1 MTSISSIDAN
11 RAINSK
17 AATYNAVKIQINDP
31 KTNIPE
37 GFQSNPMDEGVYNAV
52 AIDVNRPSV
61 EAGKNH
67 SHKHSFY
74 DYPCAECM
82 VTSEFAPIHQID
94 VPALTL
100 PLAYQANNFVNNRT
114 LINAEL
120 EFEGEIEQ
128 EAVSVKE
135 NSVPEPNITTTEEQ
149 KNANDVNFQG
159 LNFKANE
166 TKHKVEIVPAEDIKP
181 LVDIPMVLSN
191 LSDESFD
198 VQAKQMEE
206 IAKVS
211 MEDPQKAV
219 PYIVTE
225 VFSELINIV
234 KKETSSLE
242 PPTENQ
248 IEIRQKIMVNEL
260 VKEQARAKKQ
270 DLAKIELPYKL
281 DEQDIKEAS
290 SLSSMEQA
298 ERNKEY
304 ALYTMAI
311 LSKVYT
317 DEVHR
322 HTGNVVPLTDMPG
335 VSAIVDALRN
345 DSNSSVKIAAIDALR
360 YVNRPEYKEEISSI
374 LNVVAEDSNPYVA
387 RNAAVALDNLN

>member
-1 MTSISSIDAN
+1 MTNIPAIDAN

-31 KTNIPE
+31 KTNVPN
-37 GFQSNPMDEGVYNAV
+37 GFQSNPIDNGTYNAV
-52 AIDVNRPSV
+52 AIDVNRPAV
-61 EAGKNH
+61 EAGNNKEH
-67 SHKHSFY
+67 QHYCIY

-82 VTSEFAPIHQID
+82 VTSELAQIHPIAIQS
-94 VPALTL
+94 LTL
-100 PLAYQANNFVNNRT
+100 PVAYQSTRLVNN
-114 LINAEL
+114 EV
-120 EFEGEIEQ
+120 EFEEIPT
-128 EAVSVKE
+128 K
-135 NSVPEPNITTTEEQ
+135 SVPEPNVVSTEDQ
-149 KNANDVNFQG
+149 KISPKEVVFNG
-159 LNFKANE
+159 LNFKANDA
-166 TKHKVEIVPAEDIKP
+166 KHKVEIIPAEEIKP
-181 LVDIPMVLSN
+181 IVDIPVVLSK
-191 LSDESFD
+191 LSDSDFD

-234 KKETSSLE
+234 KKDTTNLV
-242 PPTENQ
+242 PPSEKQ
-248 IEIRQKIMVNEL
+248 IETRQQIMINEL
-260 VKEQARAKKQ
+260 VKEQAKTQNQ
-270 DLAKIELPYKL
+270 DITAIELPYKL
-281 DEQDIKEAS
+281 DEKDIKEAS
-290 SLSSMEQA
+290 VLSSMEQA

-335 VSAIVDALRN
+335 VSAIVDTLRN
-345 DSNSSVKIAAIDALR
+345 DSNTGVKIAAIDALR
-360 YVNRPEYKEEISSI
+360 YVNRPEYKDEIAAV
-374 LNVVAEDSNPYVA
+374 LDLAANDSNPYVA
-387 RNAAVALDNLN
+387 RNAAVALESLN